1 LCAAFRSEAVRTA
14 LVVLV
19 GVVLVVVLYAAARTR
34 GGRFAA
40 LRPWFTGFWA
50 LATAVNF
57 YVSVAFLGRPSA
69 QELPLFLLTALVPIA
84 FAFVLPWLVERSR
97 GGP

>member
-1 LCAAFRSEAVRTA
+1 VRTA

-19 GVVLVVVLYAAARTR
+19 GVVLIAVLYGVAVAR
-34 GGRFAA
+34 GGSFAA

-57 YVSVAFLGRPSA
+57 YVGVAFLSRPSA
-69 QELPLFLLTALVPIA
+69 QELPLFLLTAIVPIA
-84 FAFVLPWLVERSR
+84 FAFLLPWLVERSR